1 MSSIRASSAGASAR
15 ATSPKAGRLD
25 LHVHSD
31 GSDGKWPAAEV
42 LRRAAAGRIDVL
54 ALTDHDLPPRLAAGT
69 HTTDDGAVRV
79 LHGTEVSGSHEGREF
94 HLLVYFPGEMP
105 VSYVGFLRERTAA
118 RARRYDEA
126 RVALGVT
133 AEVAPASEAAHAGEV
148 ALTRHH
154 LVRALRDAGLVPDSR
169 TGFARVGAVLA
180 PVALP
185 FTEAIQHARAHGGL
199 PSWAHPDLA
208 DAQSYTKAFVAAG
221 LRGLEGARPRQDRAT
236 RNGLK
241 KLAERHGL
249 LVTGG
254 SDWHGWHEGELGMY
268 AVDGER
274 AERFLHALERTA

>member
-1 MSSIRASSAGASAR
+1 MSLIRASSAGAR
-15 ATSPKAGRLD
+15 TVLRPAGRLD

-42 LRRAAAGRIDVL
+42 LRRAAAGRLDVL
-54 ALTDHDLPPRLAAGT
+54 ALTDHDLPPRLAAGL
-69 HTTDDGAVRV
+69 HEVEGREIRV
-79 LHGTEVSGSHEGREF
+79 LHGTEVSGTHEGREF
-94 HLLVYFPGEMP
+94 HLLVYFPGDMP
-105 VSYVGFLRERTAA
+105 ASYMAFLRERTAA
-118 RARRYDEA
+118 RALRYDDA

-133 AEVAPASEAAHAGEV
+133 AEVAPAPEAAHAGEV

-180 PVALP
+180 PVALA
-185 FTEAIQHARAHGGL
+185 FTEAIALARAHGGL

-208 DAQSYTKAFVAAG
+208 DAQAYTKPFVAAG

-274 AERFLHALERTA
+274 ADRFLHALERAA